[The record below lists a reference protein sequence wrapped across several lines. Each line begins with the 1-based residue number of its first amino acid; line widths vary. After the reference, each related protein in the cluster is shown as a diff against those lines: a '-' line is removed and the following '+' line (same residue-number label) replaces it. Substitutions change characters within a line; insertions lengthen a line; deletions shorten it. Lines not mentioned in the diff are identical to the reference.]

1 MDLKTCSKLPMCI
14 FRRNTWRQ
22 VYVCYLP
29 SMQRWLGKRWQGNT
43 GDSIIRVQSTPTAT
57 YLWINKKIKGIST
70 ISGREHLQAPTTT
83 HGSINWH
90 MLHSR
95 HPSTTLIHQVHPR
108 PGSIQ
113 LLQLMM
119 VSAMQR
125 QDYHIPATHTSQRWT
140 YLLIAARGSVLWES
154 QGFFPRR
161 NKHRAASRWC
171 CHLGKLL
178 LEKQEKCVGWAEKT
192 M

>member
-1 MDLKTCSKLPMCI
+1 MSIEQIYSSFICDKMMTLLRRMCI
-14 FRRNTWRQ
+14 SVSW
-22 VYVCYLP
+22 
-29 SMQRWLGKRWQGNT
+29 QRDKSLEHIYRE
-43 GDSIIRVQSTPTAT
+43 R
-57 YLWINKKIKGIST
+57 KKIKGIST

-140 YLLIAARGSVLWES
+140 YLLIAASSSVPWES

-171 CHLGKLL
+171 CHLGKLF